1 LANAVIAHKCQR
13 QGCIAMST
21 TEAELVALA
30 QCAIEM
36 IYIISLLKFIGYEC
50 KGDVV
55 VETDNKGAWELC
67 HKYTSAQHT
76 RHIDRKLFKLR
87 EMRGA
92 GIVKV
97 QYIPT
102 DENTADLFT
111 KVLKRQPFEKH
122 RKVVLNSGAGDST
135 DEVKQQRVA
144 ALSAWKTKVK
154 QPQHGEA
161 TNKAPLC
168 LRGENTWGDT
178 LD

>member
-1 LANAVIAHKCQR
+1 
-13 QGCIAMST
+13 M
-21 TEAELVALA
+21 
-30 QCAIEM
+30 
-36 IYIISLLKFIGYEC
+36 
-50 KGDVV
+50 

-122 RKVVLNSGAGDST
+122 RKVVLNTGAGEST

-144 ALSAWKTKVK
+144 ALSAWKTKRVFHTKPQATSCK
-154 QPQHGEA
+154 QTSH
-161 TNKAPLC
+161 LC
-168 LRGENTWGDT
+168 LRGECAWGET

>member
-1 LANAVIAHKCQR
+1 
-13 QGCIAMST
+13 
-21 TEAELVALA
+21 
-30 QCAIEM
+30 M

-50 KGDVV
+50 KGGVV

-67 HKYTSAQHT
+67 HKDTSAQHT

-111 KVLKRQPFEKH
+111 KVTQGPQ
-122 RKVVLNSGAGDST
+122 A
-135 DEVKQQRVA
+135 A
-144 ALSAWKTKVK
+144 ALREA
-154 QPQHGEA
+154 PQGGAQLQRRGVYRRGEA
-161 TNKAPLC
+161 AAGCSTLRVEDKKRLLC
-168 LRGENTWGDT
+168 QATTTRRGLVRQTGEPAVPPWRAHVGGNS
-178 LD
+178 

>member
-1 LANAVIAHKCQR
+1 VPIRPRGKAKQ
-13 QGCIAMST
+13 
-21 TEAELVALA
+21 
-30 QCAIEM
+30 
-36 IYIISLLKFIGYEC
+36 
-50 KGDVV
+50 
-55 VETDNKGAWELC
+55 ELC

-111 KVLKRQPFEKH
+111 KVLKRQPFEKSTA
-122 RKVVLNSGAGDST
+122 RWSGAGECT
-135 DEVKQQRVA
+135 EEVKRQRVA
-144 ALSAWKTKVK
+144 ALSAWETKSVFYAK
-154 QPQHGEA
+154 PRQQGEA
-161 TNKAPLC
+161 PFDKQTSRLC
-168 LRGENTWGDT
+168 LRGERTWGET

>member
-1 LANAVIAHKCQR
+1 
-13 QGCIAMST
+13 MST

-36 IYIISLLKFIGYEC
+36 IYIISLLKFIGYVC
-50 KGDVV
+50 KGDVM
-55 VETDNKGAWELC
+55 VETDNKGAYELC

-111 KVLKRQPFEKH
+111 KVLKRWSLHCQMRAKF
-122 RKVVLNSGAGDST
+122 VCD
-135 DEVKQQRVA
+135 A
-144 ALSAWKTKVK
+144 ALERFRSQK
-154 QPQHGEA
+154 PG
-161 TNKAPLC
+161 
-168 LRGENTWGDT
+168 
-178 LD
+178 